1 MKVLSKESY
10 YTLLST
16 VAPKGD
22 TSVLG
27 MRGAEGVEAGTPWG
41 GFQMTGRDQ

>member
-1 MKVLSKESY
+1 MKVLSKGSY

-22 TSVLG
+22 SFVLG
-27 MRGAEGVEAGTPWG
+27 MRGAEGVEAGTP
-41 GFQMTGRDQ
+41 